1 MFPPFSS
8 VSEFYP
14 GLIIWCIDPYELPT
28 SSGPTYQV
36 DTSKHDQR
44 PCLVVAVNAQEALI
58 QIARFSETVPFDPRQ
73 WVRIDTAPALT
84 WKHADAWIWVG
95 KPATVRI
102 VLGKAKYMHPHK
114 DTSYTNPPISTQN
127 VDAYWTHRKRFI
139 AATSAVMPDPH
150 QSFKFSPFSPPPS
163 STSSSSGSPDPSR
176 GPTPL
181 PVPMLGLQSGYAA
194 GTMHPDRRQ
203 HQQFTVSPY
212 SPSPSPHPYMHHNQ
226 VYTPPPGF
234 TQTNP
239 ERQGWLRNPD
249 TGYLWHPALGFVPP
263 EAEC

>member
-127 VDAYWTHRKRFI
+127 VDAYWTHP
-139 AATSAVMPDPH
+139 VMPDPH

-176 GPTPL
+176 GSTPL

-226 VYTPPPGF
+226 AYTPPPGF

-263 EAEC
+263 EAEHQ